1 MIYLTVEDLVRI
13 AEAATNG
20 KAVVRDIGLLS
31 ASVARPQT
39 HVFDH
44 DPYPDIWSK
53 AGALL
58 HSVARNHPLI
68 DGNKRLAWTAARV
81 FLHINGIRAVPVD
94 VDVAERLVMSVA
106 EGTLDEV
113 GDIARELRKL
123 YL

>member
-13 AEAATNG
+13 AEAATAG
-20 KAVVRDIGLLS
+20 SAVVRDMGLLS
-31 ASVARPQT
+31 AAAARPQT
-39 HVFDH
+39 YVFGH
-44 DPYPDIWSK
+44 DPYPDVWSK
-53 AGALL
+53 AGAVL

-81 FLHINGIRAVPVD
+81 FLHINGIGAIP
-94 VDVAERLVMSVA
+94 VDVAEAERLVVA
-106 EGTLDEV
+106 VADGTLDEV